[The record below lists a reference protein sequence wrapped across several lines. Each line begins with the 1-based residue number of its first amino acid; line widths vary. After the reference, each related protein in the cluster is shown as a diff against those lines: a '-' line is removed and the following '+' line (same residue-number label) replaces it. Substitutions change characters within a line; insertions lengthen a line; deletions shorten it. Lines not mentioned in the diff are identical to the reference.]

1 MIRFYNGKVL
11 ALGACGTEITDFEV
25 WTDGD
30 TISYVGENKGNCS
43 AFEREIDLGGK
54 LLMPSFK
61 NAHAH
66 SAMTFLRSFADD
78 LPLKE
83 WLFDKVFP
91 YEEKLTPDDVYFLTK
106 GAILEYLSSGITAAM
121 DMYFFPK
128 ECARA
133 NIDCG
138 FKTVICAG
146 ISGNKESIKR
156 LENELEYFANLDPL
170 VSYMLGFHAEYT
182 CEYELLKAIGEF
194 ACEHKLPVF
203 THNCETANEVD
214 ECKARYGCTPT
225 ALFEKLKIYNN
236 GGGGFHCVH
245 LDDEDIEIF
254 RKRKLH
260 IVSCPCSNA
269 KLASGIAPLSRF
281 ANKGIS
287 LALGTDGAASNNAL
301 DMFREMYLATVL
313 QKLLLSD
320 ASAMPAESVLQM
332 AVSGSAHAMGLND
345 CDCIDI
351 GKKADL
357 IVVDILQPN
366 MQPQNNIVKNLVYS
380 ACKQNV
386 VMTMVNGKIL
396 YENGEFFVGQSA
408 CNIYKNAQ
416 NSANRI
422 LRGI

>member
-11 ALGACGTEITDFEV
+11 ALGAHGTEISDCEV
-25 WTDGD
+25 WINGD
-30 TISYVGENKGNCS
+30 SIYYVGKSKETLPT
-43 AFEREIDLGGK
+43 FEREINLDGK

-78 LPLKE
+78 LPLKQ
-83 WLFDKVFP
+83 WLFDSVFP
-91 YEEKLTPDDVYFLTK
+91 YEDKLTPEDVYHLTK
-106 GAILEYLSSGITAAM
+106 CAILEYLSSGITAAM

-128 ECARA
+128 ECAQA

-138 FKTVICAG
+138 FRTVICSG
-146 ISGNKESIKR
+146 VSGNASSVKR
-156 LENELEYFANLDPL
+156 LENEFEYFKNLDPL
-170 VSYMLGFHAEYT
+170 VSYMFGFHAEYT
-182 CEYELLKAIGEF
+182 CEYELLKAIGEL
-194 ACEHKLPVF
+194 ALTYKTPVF

-214 ECKARYGCTPT
+214 ECKARYACTPT
-225 ALFEKLKIYNN
+225 QLFERLHIYDN
-236 GGGGFHCVH
+236 GGGGFHCVY

-254 RKRKLH
+254 QKRKLWV
-260 IVSCPCSNA
+260 VSCPASNA
-269 KLASGIAPLSRF
+269 KLASGIAPLERYHKS
-281 ANKGIS
+281 GIS

-320 ASAMPAESVLQM
+320 AAAMPAENVLKM
-332 AVSGSAHAMGLND
+332 AISGSALAMGLKD

-357 IVVDILQPN
+357 IVVDLSKPN

-386 VMTMVNGKIL
+386 IMTMVNGKIL
-396 YENGEFFVGQSA
+396 YENGEFFVGENS
-408 CNIYKNAQ
+408 CDIYKNAQ

-422 LRGI
+422 LREI